1 MSGGL
6 RERIPPQHIWLA
18 SWPRSGNTL
27 LRVILHHCF
36 GLRTTSV
43 YKNDLEGNNYL
54 EQATGHFEIS
64 APPENVS
71 EPWLVK
77 THELPPDNAPAIY
90 IVRDG
95 RAATAS
101 YCEFKRNQPKSFQNI
116 PLWQAIAGYRPRIT
130 WSGHVQAWYPWQR
143 PHTLLVR
150 YEDMTADLPS
160 VLSALAAFLKRPTVS
175 AKLPNRSD
183 LAARGWPWVRNPSDW
198 RTAFTPYTMR
208 LFARFNATMMTRL
221 GYPIDAIPAA
231 GLFHDAWLRVKALY
245 WWLRWQL
252 RMSAR
257 WQWITMSYRWLR
269 KRWLRCCVQMIKAF
283 GGKA

>member
-1 MSGGL
+1 MSGGR

-36 GLRTTSV
+36 GLRTTGV
-43 YKNDLEGNNYL
+43 YKNDLGGNSYL

-101 YCEFKRNQPKSFQNI
+101 YHKFKQDHPERLHPIVFLEES
-116 PLWQAIAGYRPRIT
+116 IAGFWPGV
-130 WSGHVQAWYPWQR
+130 WSRHVQAWYPWQR

-160 VLSALAAFLKRPTVS
+160 VLSALAAFLKLPIVS
-175 AKLPNRSD
+175 EKLPSRSD
-183 LAARGWPWVRNPSDW
+183 LAARGGFWVHNPSDW
-198 RTAFTPYTMR
+198 RTAFTPDTLR
-208 LFARFNATMMTRL
+208 LFAWCNATMMTRL
-221 GYPIDAIPAA
+221 GYPIDAIPSA
-231 GLFHDAWLRVKALY
+231 GLFRDAWLRVKVLY
-245 WWLRWQL
+245 RWLRWQIRTSTL
-252 RMSAR
+252 R
-257 WQWITMSYRWLR
+257 QWAMRPYGWLR
-269 KRWLRCCVQMIKAF
+269 RKWIQHGRTR
-283 GGKA
+283 